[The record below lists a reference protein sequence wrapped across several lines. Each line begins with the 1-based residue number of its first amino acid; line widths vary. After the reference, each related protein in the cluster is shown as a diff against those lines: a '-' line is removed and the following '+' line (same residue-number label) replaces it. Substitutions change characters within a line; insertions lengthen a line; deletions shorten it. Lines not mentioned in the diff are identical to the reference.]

1 MKLIKSLFNHKK
13 FNLAIAILTTIS
25 IAILCLIKLDS
36 PPVNVKHIDKLEHI
50 TAYFFLT
57 FFWLLAFRKKSATL
71 LILLLCAFYGIIIE
85 ALQATLTTYRS
96 GDYYDIIANVI
107 GVFLAFTVFR
117 VFFYKKDTF

>member
-1 MKLIKSLFNHKK
+1 M
-13 FNLAIAILTTIS
+13 AIAVFITMS
-25 IAILCLIKLDS
+25 IAILCLIKLDT

-57 FFWLLAFRKKSATL
+57 LFWLLAFRKKSNAF
-71 LILLLCAFYGIIIE
+71 IVLLLCFFYGIIIE
-85 ALQATLTTYRS
+85 VLQATLTTYRS